1 MSCNYVLLLFDEL
14 RKGCIHLLDSPSGK
28 IRCHK
33 IIPPGVSDRQDL
45 PDSELHMADLIA
57 DGIAEA
63 ALRTRFAF
71 YPIGISRPAS
81 FPASDSA
88 PGRTERTGCSRR
100 RLSEE
105 DASVSNDI
113 LMENLHLIDEDR

>member
-71 YPIGISRPAS
+71 YPIGISFPLPTLPPAGPKGPAVPAEG
-81 FPASDSA
+81 FP
-88 PGRTERTGCSRR
+88 
-100 RLSEE
+100 
-105 DASVSNDI
+105 V
-113 LMENLHLIDEDR
+113 